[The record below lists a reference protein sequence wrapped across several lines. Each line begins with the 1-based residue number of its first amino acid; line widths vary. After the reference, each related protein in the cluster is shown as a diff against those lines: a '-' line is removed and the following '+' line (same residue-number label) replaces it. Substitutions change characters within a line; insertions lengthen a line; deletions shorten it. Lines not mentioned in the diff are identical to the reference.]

1 MKYFILYFI
10 LSILSFS
17 HISCSQKD
25 NYIKIE
31 KETINSDEEILSD
44 SLTPAENFAL
54 AMIQDVLQDEQEIDL
69 QLYLEEEIF
78 PLISKSELVT
88 IDKVYS
94 SMYLLKYIS
103 SGIERNILIQKYY
116 NPNTGEIKFEKS
128 DITIN
133 NINLLTK

>member
-1 MKYFILYFI
+1 MRYLILYLI
-10 LSILSFS
+10 LLILSFS
-17 HISCSQKD
+17 LFSCSQKD
-25 NYIKIE
+25 NDIKIE
-31 KETINSDEEILSD
+31 KETINSDEEIVSD

-69 QLYLEEEIF
+69 QPYLEEEIF
-78 PLISKSELVT
+78 PLISKSEKVT